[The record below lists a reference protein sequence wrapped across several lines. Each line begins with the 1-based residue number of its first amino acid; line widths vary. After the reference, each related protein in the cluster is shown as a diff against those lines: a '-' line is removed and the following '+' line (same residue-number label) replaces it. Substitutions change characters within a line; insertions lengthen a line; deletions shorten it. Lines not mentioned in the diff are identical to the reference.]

1 MPIFAAPVGVEL
13 KVTKIL
19 ADEKT
24 KRHLENLGILAGS
37 NVTLISQSNGNI
49 IVKIKD
55 GRIAINK
62 QLAMK
67 ILVA

>member
-1 MPIFAAPVGVEL
+1 MPIFAAPIGVDMR
-13 KVTKIL
+13 VTKVL
-19 ADEKT
+19 CDEKT
-24 KRHLENLGILAGS
+24 KRHLENLGILTGS
-37 NVTLISQSNGNI
+37 NVTLLSQSDGNI

>member
-1 MPIFAAPVGVEL
+1 MPIFAAPIGTEL
-13 KVTKIL
+13 RVTKVL

-24 KRHLENLGILAGS
+24 KRHLENLGILTGS
-37 NVTLISQSNGNI
+37 AVTLISQSDGNI

-55 GRIAINK
+55 GRIAINR

>member
-1 MPIFAAPVGVEL
+1 MPIFAAPVGVDL
-13 KVTKIL
+13 KVTKVL

-37 NVTLISQSNGNI
+37 SITLVSSSDGNI

-55 GRIAINK
+55 GRVAINK

>member
-1 MPIFAAPVGVEL
+1 MPIFAAPTGVEL
-13 KVTKIL
+13 KVTKVL

-24 KRHLENLGILAGS
+24 KRHLENLGILTGS
-37 NVTLISQSNGNI
+37 AVTLLSSSDGNI

-55 GRIAINK
+55 GRVAINK